1 MVEVIVYVG
10 LCVLPLSQCFE
21 FLWKRMVLFGIMF
34 VHVDMRMWVQKA
46 TEAMEECWVPSSW
59 SCRKLWAEVSSALLL
74 ISTFTVEFDF
84 ALIGIFSLCV
94 SAGLQTCY
102 EITNLGP
109 SSCLSLLS
117 SYSNMIPWLAR
128 KFGAFV
134 WTPRK
139 KKSGINSK
147 VPCQHLLRWSCD
159 FFFKFVYIVG
169 YFDKF

>member
-1 MVEVIVYVG
+1 LQEVV
-10 LCVLPLSQCFE
+10 
-21 FLWKRMVLFGIMF
+21 
-34 VHVDMRMWVQKA
+34 
-46 TEAMEECWVPSSW
+46 SW
-59 SCRKLWAEVSSALLL
+59 GVKCSSAHFY
-74 ISTFTVEFDF
+74 IHSGVWFCFDRH
-84 ALIGIFSLCV
+84 FSLCV
-94 SAGLQTCY
+94 SAGPQTCY

-159 FFFKFVYIVG
+159 FFL
-169 YFDKF
+169 